1 MTRGERLDE
10 ALRTMDFYEL
20 AKITYERS
28 NPMKINVK
36 QVKSEEQLEFHGNRF
51 FTRAQLQEIE
61 GA

>member
-1 MTRGERLDE
+1 MTKDERLDE

-28 NPMKINVK
+28 NPMKIKVK

-51 FTRAQLQEIE
+51 FTQEQLREIARA
-61 GA
+61 